1 MWCDD
6 VIDDEQSNS
15 SDLVNQL
22 TKGGAKEEE
31 LNWTS
36 TDSSQALSLLLLPKN
51 PLLQGPPL
59 LSSWPL
65 REKESLLLLKVL
77 LKDKVINI
85 PNIPNIT
92 ISTNILC
99 QR

>member
-22 TKGGAKEEE
+22 TKWGAKEEE

-51 PLLQGPPL
+51 PLLQQQGPPL

-85 PNIPNIT
+85 PNIT